1 MWIFTENGFI
11 SAVRKSDN
19 TDVLTVRA
27 RDAKS
32 LAELAEL
39 TQQPIAKSPS
49 GDYPYRIF
57 VKPDALADWA
67 KHQVELIDYNNFKN
81 RVAVTR
87 GYGFVSALHDVWSA
101 MLAVEDDNAREK
113 AEND

>member
-11 SAVRKSDN
+11 SAVRKSDSPE
-19 TDVLTVRA
+19 VLTIRA

-32 LAELAEL
+32 LTELAEL
-39 TQQPIAKSPS
+39 TQQPIAKSPF

-57 VKPDALADWA
+57 VKPEALAEWA

-81 RVAVTR
+81 RVAITR
-87 GYGFVSALHDVWSA
+87 GRKFVDALHNVWVA
-101 MLAVEDDNAREK
+101 MLSVEDDKAREGR
-113 AEND
+113 N